1 MGLMDMLSP
10 FATGFLE
17 KRVEQQD
24 AREKYIED
32 QNKLKDSTLAEI
44 SKNKQK
50 LIDEKNIG
58 IHFDEVQRRKEE
70 ELLIGMYENSMNP
83 IVFKWLKDN
92 KYFYSNAKW
101 EGFSN
106 AFKENAGGSDL
117 WYKTKVVGSNKTWEQ
132 HMADQ
137 LQQPLTNDEKKDGAK
152 EGIDL
157 GPNSTQ
163 FMLEITDQPFSLL
176 DARSINPVKFQE
188 YRKSTLDIKKTE
200 ADVTIAQ
207 WDAENKETIGNLDI
221 ESKNIN
227 NQLNNLIIKSK
238 QYDLETQPAKD
249 KIFLLNQ
256 SADLL
261 TKQINNSSLRQKN
274 TLIIND
280 LQVGI
285 SQIEQNMGI
294 VAANKDLNYQK
305 LKLTVE
311 NLGLENQ
318 MQDVM
323 LSDQPAI
330 NAARI
335 HGMQLS
341 NIEQEIKNKTVGEHE
356 KEILNN
362 IKMRNTILEKDID
375 NYDKETKLKFEKEQ
389 KLIEKLE
396 KEINEI
402 KVPTFLTPSARRNE
416 IEESIG
422 NALGV
427 PKEQGQ
433 FGLMTFNYQVFNS
446 PWIETVAGQATEL
459 AIEEIINY
467 NTLIQNDSD
476 YAAIDPKNINMGN
489 ISNRILGEKFNTKYN
504 LDLSKAYTSSINQ
517 FKEDNNRNPGTEE
530 KQEIQNALENIM
542 EGVSIVE
549 SNKTLSKY
557 GITDLHFFET
567 RDGTSNASPYNN
579 QMIELIDR
587 YRKDEFN
594 KSKDIIKLSQ

>member
-1 MGLMDMLSP
+1 M
-10 FATGFLE
+10 
-17 KRVEQQD
+17 
-24 AREKYIED
+24 
-32 QNKLKDSTLAEI
+32 
-44 SKNKQK
+44 
-50 LIDEKNIG
+50 
-58 IHFDEVQRRKEE
+58 
-70 ELLIGMYENSMNP
+70 
-83 IVFKWLKDN
+83 
-92 KYFYSNAKW
+92 
-101 EGFSN
+101 
-106 AFKENAGGSDL
+106 
-117 WYKTKVVGSNKTWEQ
+117 
-132 HMADQ
+132 
-137 LQQPLTNDEKKDGAK
+137 
-152 EGIDL
+152 
-157 GPNSTQ
+157 
-163 FMLEITDQPFSLL
+163 
-176 DARSINPVKFQE
+176 
-188 YRKSTLDIKKTE
+188 
-200 ADVTIAQ
+200 
-207 WDAENKETIGNLDI
+207 
-221 ESKNIN
+221 
-227 NQLNNLIIKSK
+227 
-238 QYDLETQPAKD
+238 
-249 KIFLLNQ
+249 
-256 SADLL
+256 
-261 TKQINNSSLRQKN
+261 
-274 TLIIND
+274 
-280 LQVGI
+280 
-285 SQIEQNMGI
+285 
-294 VAANKDLNYQK
+294 
-305 LKLTVE
+305 
-311 NLGLENQ
+311 
-318 MQDVM
+318 
-323 LSDQPAI
+323 
-330 NAARI
+330 
-335 HGMQLS
+335 
-341 NIEQEIKNKTVGEHE
+341 
-356 KEILNN
+356 
-362 IKMRNTILEKDID
+362 ID
-375 NYDKETKLKFEKEQ
+375 NYDEETKLKFEKEQ